1 MLNLSEAAKVSGQ
14 PKSAIWRAVNSGQL
28 PATRT
33 FAGDYRI
40 DPAELHRV
48 FPPGAELATDVSPIV
63 SLKRDPTELQR
74 AEAASMQEQI
84 ERLFEVGRQIR
95 KELDDAAT
103 PSTPPL
109 APATRPVRDDGE
121 AVSGVSG
128 HQRVGAQ
135 VSRQPD
141 PRQRGDGRAART
153 AQPPP
158 GGEVA

>member
-14 PKSAIWRAVNSGQL
+14 PKPAIWRAVNSGRL
-28 PATRT
+28 PAART

-40 DPAELHRV
+40 DPAELHHV

-84 ERLFEVGRQIR
+84 ERLFDVGRQIR

-109 APATRPVRDDGE
+109 APA
-121 AVSGVSG
+121 
-128 HQRVGAQ
+128 
-135 VSRQPD
+135 
-141 PRQRGDGRAART
+141 
-153 AQPPP
+153 
-158 GGEVA
+158 

>member
-14 PKSAIWRAVNSGQL
+14 PKSAIWRAVNSGRL
-28 PATRT
+28 PAART

-48 FPPGAELATDVSPIV
+48 FPPGAELATDIIV
-63 SLKRDPTELQR
+63 SLKRDTELER

-109 APATRPVRDDGE
+109 APA
-121 AVSGVSG
+121 
-128 HQRVGAQ
+128 
-135 VSRQPD
+135 
-141 PRQRGDGRAART
+141 
-153 AQPPP
+153 
-158 GGEVA
+158 